1 LLVPPVALPARMRK
15 VAAIAILLASLA
27 TDLALAFEVPITPGS
42 RMVYLRVG
50 DGEFTNYPW
59 WQGGGIRPWTDGGV
73 PENGGDVSLV
83 RVQLNANDVG
93 NGVSQA
99 MAGNGRTS
107 SDYDG
112 FQFCNAG
119 QIYVGGFFRRN
130 GNSNN
135 FSAQL
140 SVLAPGTL
148 DSPQGNSI
156 PISEIS
162 WTSSGNGD
170 TGAQP
175 IPPGQ
180 FAPGS
185 TPLANFVQNS
195 WNESCLSFRY
205 ANSDV
210 IAGGTYSATVT
221 FTLVT
226 L

>member
-1 LLVPPVALPARMRK
+1 MRK
-15 VAAIAILLASLA
+15 AAAIAILLASLA
-27 TDLALAFEVPITPGS
+27 PELALAFEVPIAPGS

-50 DGEFTNYPW
+50 DGAFTTWPT
-59 WQGGGIRPWTDGGV
+59 GDIRPWTAGGQ
-73 PENGGDVSLV
+73 PQNGGAVSLV
-83 RVQLNANDVG
+83 RVQLDPNDVG
-93 NGVSQA
+93 NGVSQV
-99 MAGNGRTS
+99 MTGNGRTT

-130 GNSNN
+130 GNSGN

-148 DSPQGNSI
+148 NSPQGNSI

-175 IPPGQ
+175 VPPGQ

-185 TPLANFVQNS
+185 TPLANFVQNT